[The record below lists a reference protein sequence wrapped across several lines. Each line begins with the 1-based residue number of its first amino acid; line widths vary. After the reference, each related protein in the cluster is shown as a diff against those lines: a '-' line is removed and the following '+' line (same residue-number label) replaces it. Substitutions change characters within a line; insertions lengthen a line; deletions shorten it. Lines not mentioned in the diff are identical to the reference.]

1 MLRLV
6 SRCILTN
13 SKFAANESLGRTYY
27 STVPTSP
34 PTGESSRS
42 GVISASIEFYLRS
55 YQSYEN
61 MLEEERAKYENGKK
75 FLARLMGQDPSTFNQ
90 EQIDEAIRYLFPSGL
105 QSRKAHPKLKPPEEV
120 YPEKKKIQFDK
131 TGRPFHDLF
140 YTGKP
145 AYYEVM
151 HVGNLLLAIF
161 FFMYRKQLRVSSK
174 IFLSRVVAASEWF
187 TKDQLSRKL
196 LEPVTDTM
204 YEDWLRL
211 MNALLKHPL
220 AWHAES
226 FIHSYRASVQ
236 EAVSKEVFPE
246 PQVDPETNYRYVD
259 TYGQKKHAFVE
270 LRMTHPGAGKF
281 IINDK
286 RLLEFFPHLGDRE
299 QIMFPLQYTGMLGA
313 VDVVARVSSDTETGH
328 SSKANALRLA
338 LARALACFLP
348 GDSGHNRLRAAGL
361 LTQDDRFSE
370 RKKPGQKKARKKPIW
385 KAR

>member
-1 MLRLV
+1 H
-6 SRCILTN
+6 
-13 SKFAANESLGRTYY
+13 G
-27 STVPTSP
+27 STAPT
-34 PTGESSRS
+34 
-42 GVISASIEFYLRS
+42 
-55 YQSYEN
+55 EN
-61 MLEEERAKYENGKK
+61 MLEEERVKYESGRS

-90 EQIDEAIRYLFPSGL
+90 EQIDEAIRYLFPSSL
-105 QSRKAHPKLKPPEEV
+105 ESRKAHPKLKPPEEV

-131 TGRPFHDLF
+131 TGRPFHDLY

-151 HVGNLLLAIF
+151 HKAAALIEELNGKFDRGYIDHDYTAFKNPRPLVI
-161 FFMYRKQLRVSSK
+161 
-174 IFLSRVVAASEWF
+174 AASEWF

-196 LEPVTDTM
+196 LEPVSDTM

-211 MNALLKHPL
+211 MNTLLKHPL

-236 EAVSKEVFPE
+236 EAASRDVFPE
-246 PQVDPETNYRYVD
+246 PQVDLGTNFWYVD

-270 LRMTHPGAGKF
+270 LRMIHPGAGKF
-281 IINDK
+281 IVNDK
-286 RLLEFFPHLGDRE
+286 RLLEYFPLLGDRE

-313 VDVVARVSSDTETGH
+313 VDVVARVASDTETGH

-385 KAR
+385 